1 MKDGRLRA
9 ESWKNAGRRY
19 QRSLPRWHVP
29 TATRP
34 LTLEGRKMAGDG
46 APAGPASAVMG
57 FVGKAVG
64 MVTAP
69 IDALNLAVGKA
80 TYAFVLMLPSFP
92 AVRLWSDLV
101 FQFGHSHPHPPTFG
115 FPLPSVGPI
124 LAAGA
129 QGVLINGFPAARCG
143 DLGLSVWCGGYFP
156 IFEVLTGSSHVFIG
170 GARASRTLLDP
181 TLHCLPVIGKAGL
194 DKLGVAMM
202 AFSAGMS
209 ALNLFAAMEGASV
222 AEADASSAQAE
233 ATAAAESSEMA
244 QAQLVALEGTEE
256 EAGSMV

>member
-115 FPLPSVGPI
+115 FPLPSFGPI
-124 LAAGA
+124 LASGS
-129 QGVLINGFPAARCG
+129 QSVLINGLPAARCG
-143 DLGLSVWCGGYFP
+143 DLGLSVWCGGYVP

-170 GARASRTLLDP
+170 GARASRMLFDLTF
-181 TLHCLPVIGKAGL
+181 HCLPEPFAGL
-194 DKLGVAMM
+194 GKVAKVQKFLTVGEILGAGIG
-202 AFSAGMS
+202 AGMS
-209 ALNLFAAMEGASV
+209 L
-222 AEADASSAQAE
+222 
-233 ATAAAESSEMA
+233 
-244 QAQLVALEGTEE
+244 
-256 EAGSMV
+256 